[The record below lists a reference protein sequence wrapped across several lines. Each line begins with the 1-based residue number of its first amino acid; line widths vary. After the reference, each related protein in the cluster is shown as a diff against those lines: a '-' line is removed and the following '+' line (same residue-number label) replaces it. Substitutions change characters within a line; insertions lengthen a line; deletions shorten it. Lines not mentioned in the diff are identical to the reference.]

1 MSNPKTVRLGEIVT
15 VNPRVQ
21 KGHGLTDD
29 QDVGFLAMADISEE
43 GHIFQVQQRSF
54 KDVSKGYTPF
64 QNGDVLLAKITP
76 CFENGKATVVSGV
89 PSEWGFGSTEFHVLR
104 PSKEIDGRYLFHLV
118 WNEQFRIN
126 GSKNMTGS
134 AGQKRVPTSF
144 IDALEVELP
153 PIDKQKRIAAILD
166 KADSI
171 RRKRREALTLADDFL
186 RAAFLEMFG
195 DLEANNC
202 NWSTTELGSIITHG
216 PTNGL
221 YVPST
226 QYGSGTPILRID
238 GFYEG
243 EILPNYK
250 YKRVAIDQAVINKFE
265 IKENSIIINRV
276 NSKEYVGK
284 AALISQLEETTVFES
299 NMMNLCIDTSK
310 ADLAFVVY
318 QLGLP
323 YLRNQIATARKDAV
337 NQSSINQQDVK
348 NLKFRLPPR
357 AQQDKFSAIHQKVSA
372 IIKARLTDKDTAER
386 LSINLQNA
394 LISHV

>member
-1 MSNPKTVRLGEIVT
+1 MSRHPRPRL
-15 VNPRVQ
+15 
-21 KGHGLTDD
+21 
-29 QDVGFLAMADISEE
+29 
-43 GHIFQVQQRSF
+43 
-54 KDVSKGYTPF
+54 
-64 QNGDVLLAKITP
+64 GDVLIAHY
-76 CFENGKATVVSGV
+76 GKALKQEDRDQSGEAPV
-89 PSEWGFGSTEFHVLR
+89 FGSSGQVGSHTASLTTSPTIILGRKGSVGALTWAPKGGWIIDTAYYLEI
-104 PSKEIDGRYLFHLV
+104 KEKQRHDLRYLFHTL
-118 WNEQFRIN
+118 
-126 GSKNMTGS
+126 S
-134 AGQKRVPTSF
+134 
-144 IDALEVELP
+144 ALELKKLAITTSIPGLNREDFYAKTIFSP
-153 PIDKQKRIAAILD
+153 PLDEQKRIAAILD

-171 RRKRREALTLADDFL
+171 RRKRHEALTLADDFL
-186 RAAFLEMFG
+186 RAVFLEMFG

-202 NWSTTELGSIITHG
+202 NWKTTELGSIITHG

-221 YVPST
+221 YVPSA

-284 AALISQLEETTVFES
+284 AALIMQLEEPTVFES

-337 NQSSINQQDVK
+337 NQSSINQKDVK

-357 AQQDKFSAIHQKVSA
+357 AQQEKFSAIHHKVSA
-372 IIKARLTDKDTAER
+372 IIKTRFTDKNTAEL

-394 LISHV
+394 LIPHA